1 MLQYV
6 SAQDIKQFGLIPEL
20 CGRFPV
26 ITSLNPLD
34 AKALKQI
41 LTEPKN
47 ALVKQYIKLFKM
59 DGITLSFED
68 AALDY
73 IVEKAVEL
81 KLGARGLRAIVE
93 KIMTDAMYD
102 FPSLGKKKIVVTRD
116 YARENFEKS
125 IFSFLDK

>member
-47 ALVKQYIKLFKM
+47 ALVKQYVKLFKM
-59 DGITLSFED
+59 DGITLSFEEE
-68 AALDY
+68 ALDY

-102 FPSLGKKKIVVTRD
+102 FPSLDKKKISVTRD

>member
-1 MLQYV
+1 
-6 SAQDIKQFGLIPEL
+6 L

-34 AKALKQI
+34 ATALKQI
-41 LTEPKN
+41 LTQPKN
-47 ALVKQYIKLFKM
+47 ALVKQYVKLFKM
-59 DGITLSFED
+59 DGIDLTFADE
-68 AALDY
+68 ALDY
-73 IVEKAVEL
+73 IVEKAIEL

-102 FPSLGKKKIVVTRD
+102 FPSLNKRKVQVTKS
-116 YARENFEKS
+116 YAQEHFEKS